1 MTNQGG
7 YFDLLDWLQDQ
18 KVVRPLPFFRQMQA
32 SFGIAHIFYIDA
44 VCTPAGVKA
53 HRLFH
58 TFGAAAVHA
67 VRALGPSVFEPPLR
81 LALSAIRPLDWN
93 VLTPGTPAR
102 DGLDQVAERL
112 GITPCGVAYP
122 LISREGRQAV
132 FAVHIDAEAC
142 DWHRFRRMHDR
153 DLQALAVEFHA
164 SLLQGSGSGGID
176 SEAAPRLTRR
186 ERQALYWAAAGKSYW
201 ETAVILGITER
212 TVRYF
217 MSNARRK
224 LNVVSNTQAVAEA
237 AWRGLL
243 PGPDLH

>member
-32 SFGIAHIFYIDA
+32 VFGITHIFYIDA
-44 VCTPAGVKA
+44 ACTPAGVKP
-53 HRLFH
+53 HRLCH
-58 TFGAAAVHA
+58 TFGTAAAHA
-67 VRALGPSVFEPPLR
+67 VKALGPGIFEPPLR
-81 LALSAIRPLDWN
+81 QALASIRPLDWSA
-93 VLTPGTPAR
+93 LAPGTPAR
-102 DGLDQVAERL
+102 DGLEQVAERL

-122 LISREGRQAV
+122 LISREGRQAML
-132 FAVHIDAEAC
+132 AVHVAAETGE
-142 DWHRFRRMHDR
+142 WHRFRRLHDR
-153 DLQALAVEFHA
+153 DLHALAVEFHA
-164 SLLQGSGSGGID
+164 SLLQGNRPVGD
-176 SEAAPRLTRR
+176 EQATPRLTRR
-186 ERQALYWAAAGKSYW
+186 EREALYWAAAGKSYW
-201 ETAVILGITER
+201 EIAVILGITER

-217 MSNARRK
+217 MANARRK

>member
-102 DGLDQVAERL
+102 DGLDKVAGRL

-164 SLLQGSGSGGID
+164 SLLQGSGSGGVD

-243 PGPDLH
+243 PGSDLH

>member
-1 MTNQGG
+1 MTDQGG

-32 SFGIAHIFYIDA
+32 AFGIAHIFYIDA
-44 VCTPAGVKA
+44 VCTPAGIKA
-53 HRLFH
+53 HRLCH
-58 TFGAAAVHA
+58 TFSAAAVNA
-67 VRALGPSVFEPPLR
+67 VKALGPSVFEPPLR
-81 LALSAIRPLDWN
+81 LALAAIRPLDWN
-93 VLTPGTPAR
+93 VLTQGTPAR

-122 LISREGRQAV
+122 LLSREGRQAI

-142 DWHRFRRMHDR
+142 DWHRFRRSHDR
-153 DLQALAVEFHA
+153 DLQALAIEFHA
-164 SLLQGSGSGGID
+164 SLLHGSEPGGGVN
-176 SEAAPRLTRR
+176 EAAPRLTRR

-243 PGPDLH
+243 PGSDLH

>member
-67 VRALGPSVFEPPLR
+67 VKALGPSVFEPPLR

-93 VLTPGTPAR
+93 VLAPGTPAR
-102 DGLDQVAERL
+102 DGLDKVAERL
-112 GITPCGVAYP
+112 GITPRGVAYP

-164 SLLQGSGSGGID
+164 SLLQGSGSGGGG

-243 PGPDLH
+243 PGSDLH

>member
-102 DGLDQVAERL
+102 DGLDKVAERL

-243 PGPDLH
+243 PGSDLH

>member
-18 KVVRPLPFFRQMQA
+18 KVVRPLPFLRQMQA
-32 SFGIAHIFYIDA
+32 TFGIAHILYLDGLA
-44 VCTPAGVKA
+44 TPAGIKV
-53 HRLFH
+53 HRLCH
-58 TFGAAAVHA
+58 TFGAAAVQA
-67 VRALGPSVFEPPLR
+67 VRGLGPGVFEPPLR
-81 LALSAIRPLDWN
+81 QALAAIRPLDWN

-102 DGLDQVAERL
+102 DGLDRVAECL
-112 GITPCGVAYP
+112 GITCCGVAYP
-122 LISREGRQAV
+122 LLSREGRQAML
-132 FAVHIDAEAC
+132 AVHIDAEAR
-142 DWHRFRRMHDR
+142 DWHRFRRSHDR

-164 SLLQGSGSGGID
+164 LLLQDNEPGGGD
-176 SEAAPRLTRR
+176 SDPTPRLTRR

-201 ETAVILGITER
+201 EIAVILGITER